1 LNRDQWV
8 SKVILSMKNK
18 IHFIILLL
26 FSVSIIARAQNN
38 GGHRNHFSLKQVV
51 DYALAHQS
59 AILNAGIDEEIAR
72 NTVKQTVGIGLP
84 QVSTN
89 FNFQDYLKV
98 PTSLLPGEVFGQ
110 PGTQIPVQF
119 GVKYNSSVGIE
130 LNQLIF
136 DGNYI
141 VGLQASKT
149 YKELSVR
156 NTTRTKIE
164 TVVAVTKAY
173 YSALVSREQLSLIDA
188 NLTQLSKSLND
199 TEALFK
205 NGFAEKIDA
214 DRLQVLKNNLETE
227 RENVTRLLVVNI
239 DLLKF
244 QMGMPIEE
252 SLELT
257 DKINDIR
264 SEPVNLQ
271 ASDSTVYRNRIEYSL
286 LETQRKLDELDFKR
300 YKSQFLPNLKGFAS
314 ANKSFQSNDFS
325 DLYSRNFPTSV
336 IGLTLSWNL
345 INGGQR
351 IYQMRNAR
359 LAIMKT
365 DNNLFN
371 LKNGISQ
378 EISTSHKMYLNS
390 LRSVENQERNLNLAT
405 EILRVT
411 RIKYEQGVGS
421 SLEVTTSETSLKEA
435 QNNYINALYDLLINK
450 VNLEKATGQINY

>member
-1 LNRDQWV
+1 
-8 SKVILSMKNK
+8 MKPK
-18 IHFIILLL
+18 IYLIILLL
-26 FSVSIIARAQNN
+26 FTAPLARAQSLDTQAYT
-38 GGHRNHFSLKQVV
+38 FSLKQAI
-51 DYALAHQS
+51 DYALSHQT

-130 LNQLIF
+130 LNQMIF
-136 DGNYI
+136 DGSYI

-156 NTTRTKIE
+156 NSTRTRIE

-173 YSALVSREQLSLIDA
+173 YSALVSNEQLVLIDA
-188 NLTQLSKSLND
+188 NLSQLTKSLND

-205 NGFAEKIDA
+205 NGFAEKIDV

-227 RENVTRLLVVNI
+227 RENVTRLLVVNV

-244 QMGMPIEE
+244 QMGMPIRAN
-252 SLELT
+252 LDLT
-257 DKINDIR
+257 DKISNVR
-264 SEPVNLQ
+264 SEPVRLP
-271 ASDSTVYRNRIEYSL
+271 ATDTTIYRSRIEYAL

-300 YKSQFLPNLKGFAS
+300 YKSQFLPTLKGFAS

-351 IYQMRNAR
+351 IYQLRNAK
-359 LAIMKT
+359 LAIIKT
-365 DNNLFN
+365 DNNIFN
-371 LKNGISQ
+371 LKNGIAQ
-378 EISTSHKMYLNS
+378 EVSTSQKMYTNS
-390 LRSVENQERNLNLAT
+390 LRSVENQERNLGLAR

-421 SLEVTTSETSLKEA
+421 SLEVTTAETSLKEA
-435 QNNYINALYDLLINK
+435 QNNYINSLYDLLINK